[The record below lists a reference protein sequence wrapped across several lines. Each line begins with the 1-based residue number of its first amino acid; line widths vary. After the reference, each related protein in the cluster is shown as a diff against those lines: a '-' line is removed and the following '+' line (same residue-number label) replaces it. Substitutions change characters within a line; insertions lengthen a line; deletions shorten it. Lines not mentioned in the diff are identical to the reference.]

1 MKLVSKII
9 SWLFLPLFAPVY
21 ALLIAFYTANFESD
35 FFMGNNLYILHDEQ
49 KTAVLSLFFIFSF
62 VGPAISVVLLR
73 MSGQISTIM
82 MDNRSER
89 IVPSIMTNLFGISL
103 LGILLWKMDM
113 HLFPGA
119 RFIFGLAAGSCST
132 VLMCTLITRK
142 WKISLHAA
150 GMGILV
156 GFLIYYFYKMEVY
169 NLNILLIS
177 VILSGV
183 VMSARLQLGA
193 HDLKQLFAGF
203 FVGTLNLI
211 FFNYL
216 FLNY

>member
-1 MKLVSKII
+1 MNLVAKLI
-9 SWLFLPLFAPVY
+9 SWLFLPLLAPVY
-21 ALLIAFYTANFESD
+21 ALIIVFYSFNTEKD
-35 FFMGNNLYILHDEQ
+35 FFLGNNLFLLGDDQ
-49 KTAVLSLFFIFSF
+49 KNAILSLFFIFSF

-73 MSGQISTIM
+73 MSGQISTVM

-103 LGILLWKMDM
+103 LSILLWKMDM
-113 HLFPGA
+113 KFPGA
-119 RFIFGLAAGSCST
+119 RYIFGLAAGSCST

-156 GFLIYYFYKMEVY
+156 GFLISYFYNMETF
-169 NLNILLIS
+169 NLNYLLAA
-177 VILSGV
+177 VIISGV

-211 FFNYL
+211 LFNYL

>member
-1 MKLVSKII
+1 MRFSLCS
-9 SWLFLPLFAPVY
+9 SFFH
-21 ALLIAFYTANFESD
+21 LLD
-35 FFMGNNLYILHDEQ
+35 LQ
-49 KTAVLSLFFIFSF
+49 
-62 VGPAISVVLLR
+62 LLR
-73 MSGQISTIM
+73 MSGQITTVM

-103 LGILLWKMDM
+103 LSILMWKMD
-113 HLFPGA
+113 LNIFPGA
-119 RFIFGLAAGSCST
+119 RYIFGLAAGSCST

-156 GFLIYYFYKMEVY
+156 GFLISYFYNMEIF
-169 NLNILLIS
+169 NLYYLLAA
-177 VILSGV
+177 VIISGV

>member
-1 MKLVSKII
+1 MNLVAKII
-9 SWLFLPLFAPVY
+9 SWLFLPLLAPVY
-21 ALLIAFYTANFESD
+21 ALLIVFYTVNLESD
-35 FFMGNNLYILHDEQ
+35 FFMGNNLYILLDEQ
-49 KTAVLSLFFIFSF
+49 KNAILSLFIIFSF
-62 VGPAISVVLLR
+62 VGPAISVLLLR
-73 MSGQISTIM
+73 MSGQITTVM

-103 LGILLWKMDM
+103 LSILMWKMD
-113 HLFPGA
+113 LNIFPGA
-119 RFIFGLAAGSCST
+119 RYIFGLAAGSCST

-156 GFLIYYFYKMEVY
+156 GFLISYFYNMEIF
-169 NLNILLIS
+169 NLYYLLAA
-177 VILSGV
+177 VIISGV

>member
-1 MKLVSKII
+1 MNLVAKII
-9 SWLFLPLFAPVY
+9 SWLFLPLLAPVY
-21 ALLIAFYTANFESD
+21 ALLIAFYTVNLESD
-35 FFMGNNLYILHDEQ
+35 FFMGNNLYVLYDDQ
-49 KTAVLSLFFIFSF
+49 KNAILSLFFIFSF
-62 VGPAISVVLLR
+62 VGPAISVLLLR
-73 MSGQISTIM
+73 MSGQITTVM

-103 LGILLWKMDM
+103 LSILLWKMD
-113 HLFPGA
+113 LTFPGA
-119 RFIFGLAAGSCST
+119 RYIFGLAAGSCST
-132 VLMCTLITRK
+132 VLMCTFITRK

-156 GFLIYYFYKMEVY
+156 GFLISYFYNMETF
-169 NLNILLIS
+169 NLNYLLAA
-177 VILSGV
+177 VIISGV

>member
-1 MKLVSKII
+1 MNLVAKII
-9 SWLFLPLFAPVY
+9 SWLFLPLLAPVY
-21 ALLIAFYTANFESD
+21 ALLIVFYTVNLESD
-35 FFMGNNLYILHDEQ
+35 FFMGNNLYILLDEQ
-49 KTAVLSLFFIFSF
+49 KNAILSLFIIFSF
-62 VGPAISVVLLR
+62 VGPAISVLLLR
-73 MSGQISTIM
+73 MSGQITTVM

-103 LGILLWKMDM
+103 LSILMWKMD
-113 HLFPGA
+113 LNIFPGA
-119 RFIFGLAAGSCST
+119 RYIFGLAAGSCST
-132 VLMCTLITRK
+132 VLMCTVITRK

-156 GFLIYYFYKMEVY
+156 GFLISYFYNMEIF
-169 NLNILLIS
+169 NLYYLLAA
-177 VILSGV
+177 VIISGV

>member
-1 MKLVSKII
+1 MNLVAKII
-9 SWLFLPLFAPVY
+9 SWLFLPLLAPVY
-21 ALLIAFYTANFESD
+21 ALLIAFYTVNLESD
-35 FFMGNNLYILHDEQ
+35 FFMGNNLYILLDEQ
-49 KTAVLSLFFIFSF
+49 KNAILSLFIIFSF
-62 VGPAISVVLLR
+62 VGPAISVLLLR
-73 MSGQISTIM
+73 MSGQITTVM

-103 LGILLWKMDM
+103 LSILLWKMD
-113 HLFPGA
+113 LTFPGA
-119 RFIFGLAAGSCST
+119 RYIFGLAAGSCST
-132 VLMCTLITRK
+132 VLMCTVITRK

-156 GFLIYYFYKMEVY
+156 GFLISYFYKMEIF
-169 NLNILLIS
+169 NLNYLLAA
-177 VILSGV
+177 VIISGV